1 MDNKILK
8 QMKIE
13 HKKYEKGARVR
24 LLEDVDMGYCIYTKG
39 HEFTITGSD
48 DIRGLD
54 LEDDEGNRLCE
65 TRFVKMEL
73 I

>member
-1 MDNKILK
+1 
-8 QMKIE
+8 MKIE
-13 HKKYEKGARVR
+13 HKRYERGARVR
-24 LLEDVDMGYCIYTKG
+24 ILEDVVMHDITYTKG
-39 HEFTITGSD
+39 HEFTITGED

-54 LEDDEGNRLCE
+54 LVDDDGNRLCE

>member
-1 MDNKILK
+1 
-8 QMKIE
+8 MKIE
-13 HKKYEKGARVR
+13 RKTYEKGARVR
-24 LLEDVDMGYCIYTKG
+24 LLEDVEMSYCTFTKG

-48 DIRGLD
+48 NIRGLD
-54 LEDDEGNRLCE
+54 LEDDDGNRLCE

>member
-1 MDNKILK
+1 
-8 QMKIE
+8 MKIE
-13 HKKYEKGARVR
+13 RKTYEIGARVR
-24 LLEDVDMGYCIYTKG
+24 LLEDVEMSYCTFTKG

-48 DIRGLD
+48 NIRGLD

-73 I
+73 V

>member
-1 MDNKILK
+1 MIIK
-8 QMKIE
+8 
-13 HKKYEKGARVR
+13 HKRYERGGRVR
-24 LLEDVDMGYCIYTKG
+24 LLEDVEMYDITYLKG
-39 HEFTITGSD
+39 HEFTITGED

-54 LEDDEGNRLCE
+54 LEDDDGNRLCE

>member
-1 MDNKILK
+1 
-8 QMKIE
+8 MKIE
-13 HKKYEKGARVR
+13 HKRYEIGARVR
-24 LLEDVDMGYCIYTKG
+24 LLEDVVMSNITYIKG
-39 HEFTITGSD
+39 HEFTITGED

-54 LEDDEGNRLCE
+54 LEDDEGNRLYE